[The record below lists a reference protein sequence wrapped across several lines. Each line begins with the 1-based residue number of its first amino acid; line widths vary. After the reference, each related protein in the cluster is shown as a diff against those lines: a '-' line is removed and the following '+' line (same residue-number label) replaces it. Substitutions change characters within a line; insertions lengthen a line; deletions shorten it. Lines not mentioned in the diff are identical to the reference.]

1 MIMRIHRTL
10 TTLAS
15 LVVASTA
22 WSQVLFSLDTTFRT
36 NIVDENVNAIHLLE
50 DGNIFLSGRIRFPG
64 DISVRGS
71 ARLLPTGE
79 QDPDFPQFPYTTGAG
94 KVVTW
99 IEGKFYV
106 GTTTVRRMLPDGLI
120 DPSFIAP
127 HTSPYFQAGGGGGSD
142 FHVFPDGRVLLSGA
156 SHTLSDTARGF
167 VGNYDLIWFSN
178 AGYLDTTR
186 THRNGSGAVYNFAE
200 LADGRFICNGT
211 GSTFEGLP
219 VDRIFRVHA
228 DGAPDTTFNTGVFIG
243 TAYVYMP
250 LSDGRVYVGGN
261 FQTTQAPGDT
271 LRLARFMPDGSLDPT
286 FNIPHFDDGTLNWF
300 YGAGVTSLRPWSNGQ
315 LLATGQFQTVNGA
328 PRNSICLLDSTG
340 QLLDAFEDCGVGPFV
355 SPFYT
360 YASIDATAIDSV
372 NNHLYLSGA
381 YVGYDDGST
390 NDLEQRFVS
399 RLHLG
404 DIITGVQ
411 AVEERPSKYL
421 TAHPNPA
428 DSWVALNHHVQGNTA
443 VLQLVVRDMAGRV
456 VRTFTAGGAQGQT
469 LWDIRGLAAGV
480 HSVELLRDGRT
491 LGVVRVVLN
500 P

>member
-1 MIMRIHRTL
+1 MKIRIQRTL
-10 TTLAS
+10 LVLVALVAAS
-15 LVVASTA
+15 AA
-22 WSQVLFSLDTTFRT
+22 RSQAPFSLDTSFHT
-36 NIVDENVNAIHLLE
+36 NMVDHNVNAIHLLE
-50 DGNIFLSGRIRFPG
+50 DGKIFLSGRIRFPG
-64 DISVRGS
+64 EFYERST
-71 ARLLPTGE
+71 ARLYPDGQPDLPFASQYG
-79 QDPDFPQFPYTTGAG
+79 GGG
-94 KVVTW
+94 KIVPWVD
-99 IEGKFYV
+99 GKFYV
-106 GTTTVRRMLPDGLI
+106 GTTTVRRRMSDGLI

-127 HTSPYFQAGGGGGSD
+127 QNSPYFQGGGGGGSD

-186 THRNGSGAVYNFAE
+186 THRNGNGAVYRFAE
-200 LADGRFICNGT
+200 LPDGRFICNGT

-228 DGAPDTTFNTGVFIG
+228 DGAPDTTFQTGVFWG
-243 TAYVYMP
+243 SAFTYLP
-250 LSDGRVYVGGN
+250 LPDGRIYVAGRYRTS
-261 FQTTQAPGDT
+261 QSPGDT
-271 LRLARFMPDGSLDPT
+271 LHLARFLPDGTLDPT
-286 FNIPHFDDGTLNWF
+286 FNVPVFTNGNVDLSFGI
-300 YGAGVTSLRPWSNGQ
+300 GVTDILPWPGGRM
-315 LLATGQFQTVNGA
+315 LLAGQFRTVNGL
-328 PRNSICLLDSTG
+328 PRKSICMIDTTG
-340 QLLDAFEDCGVGPFV
+340 QVLDAFNECGVGTF
-355 SPFYT
+355 SWEIYT
-360 YASIDATAIDSV
+360 DASIERLLLDTA
-372 NNHLYLSGA
+372 NNQLYLCGA
-381 YVGYDDGST
+381 YVGYDDGTT

-428 DSWVALNHHVQGNTA
+428 DTWVALGHHVPGNTTA
-443 VLQLVVRDMAGRV
+443 LQLVVRDMAGRV
-456 VRTFTAGGAQGQT
+456 LQTFTAGGEQGQT

-491 LGVVRVVLN
+491 LEVVRVVLE